1 MHIICFIAINFV
13 YSRFDEFDVKI
24 NAEPTKLLNLYFHL
38 NPQDLIRTSID
49 NKMLKQA

>member
-1 MHIICFIAINFV
+1 MHIIVLHC
-13 YSRFDEFDVKI
+13 DKLFDVKI